1 LGFREAAMRV
11 PRDARF
17 DEERQ
22 RFGFRGCCEE
32 CVLFLPEKGSCAGGY
47 PNWEHRR
54 SYLDTRTEDQH
65 VVFCKEFELA

>member
-1 LGFREAAMRV
+1 MWL

-17 DEERQ
+17 DEER
-22 RFGFRGCCEE
+22 RAFDFRGCCEE
-32 CVLFLPEKGSCAGGY
+32 CVLFLPEKGACAHRY

-54 SYLDTRTEDQH
+54 AYLDTRTEGQN